1 MRFTSPSR
9 RKSRRSAGI
18 LSPPEPASS
27 KKYSARCNRPGPIKL
42 VLTFAIIAAGLAGR
56 SAIDKVLALR
66 GGGELVALWAQL
78 SSVIELAAGVALAGV
93 GTGLAV
99 YVTRT
104 KSPERQRELLREALR
119 VGLGVA
125 LPVAVLLALGA
136 SVFSGVL
143 TGGKL
148 APSVLALGAAAG
160 WLAVIPGLI
169 NGYWLGQQR
178 RDLMLA
184 LALGSAALAL
194 AVAALAPPRLVLPLL
209 AVTQAAPALV
219 LFLLRPVAAKPRF
232 RARSHPLRRYVLPG
246 LAIGIL
252 SPASMLVARGVVGEA
267 LSWHEAGV
275 LQSLWRVSDWICGF
289 AAGILSVYF
298 LPRFAAVRA
307 SPLLA
312 HELRRAAAWTLL
324 PALVA
329 FAALFL
335 VHRPLLAALYDPAFH
350 APDAAV
356 GLIFAGSVAR
366 IASWIPLF
374 ALYAMRRTMAIT
386 IGELFSLPLFA
397 TLLVVMGKHLTLEIT
412 GALWLVSYSAYC
424 AFNFWALRR

>member
-1 MRFTSPSR
+1 M
-9 RKSRRSAGI
+9 
-18 LSPPEPASS
+18 
-27 KKYSARCNRPGPIKL
+27 
-42 VLTFAIIAAGLAGR
+42 
-56 SAIDKVLALR
+56 R

-119 VGLGVA
+119 IGLGVA
-125 LPVAVLLALGA
+125 LPVAALMALGA

-143 TGGKL
+143 AGGKL

-160 WLAVIPGLI
+160 WLAVIPGLV

-194 AVAALAPPRLVLPLL
+194 AVAALAPHRLVLPLL
-209 AVTQAAPALV
+209 ALTQAAPALV
-219 LFLLRPVAAKPRF
+219 LFLLRPAAAHPRF
-232 RARSHPLRRYVLPG
+232 RAGSHPLRRYVMPG

-252 SPASMLVARGVVGEA
+252 SPASMLVARGVVGES

-312 HELRRAAAWTLL
+312 QELRRAAAWTLL
-324 PALVA
+324 PSIAA

-335 VHRPLLAALYDPAFH
+335 VHRPVLGLLYDAAFQ
-350 APDAAV
+350 ASDGAV
-356 GLIFAGSVAR
+356 ALVFAGSAAR
-366 IASWIPLF
+366 IAAWIPLF
-374 ALYAMRRTMAIT
+374 ALYAVRRTTAIT

-397 TLLVVMGKHLTLEIT
+397 VLLLTLGKHLTLEIAA
-412 GALWLVSYSAYC
+412 ALWLVSYSAYC
-424 AFNFWALRR
+424 AFNLWALRGD

>member
-1 MRFTSPSR
+1 
-9 RKSRRSAGI
+9 
-18 LSPPEPASS
+18 LPPGPPSS
-27 KKYSARCNRPGPIKL
+27 KKYSARFSRPGPIKL
-42 VLTFAIIAAGLAGR
+42 VLTFAFIAAGLAGR
-56 SAIDKVLALR
+56 SAIDKALASR

-78 SSVIELAAGVALAGV
+78 SSVVELVAGVALAGV

-99 YVTRT
+99 YVART

-119 VGLGVA
+119 IGLGVA
-125 LPVAVLLALGA
+125 LPVAAAIAAAA
-136 SVFSGVL
+136 SVFSNVIA
-143 TGGKL
+143 GGKL
-148 APSVLALGAAAG
+148 TPSVLALGAAAG
-160 WLAVIPGLI
+160 WIAVIPGLV

-178 RDLMLA
+178 RELMLA

-194 AVAALAPPRLVLPLL
+194 AVAGLAPERLVLPLL
-209 AVTQAAPALV
+209 AAAQAAPALIV
-219 LFLLRPVAAKPRF
+219 LLLRSAAAKPRF

-252 SPASMLVARGVVGEA
+252 SPASMLVARGVVGES

-275 LQSLWRVSDWICGF
+275 LQSLWRVSDWICGV

-312 HELRRAAAWTLL
+312 HELRRATAWTLL
-324 PALVA
+324 PSLVA

-335 VHRPLLAALYDPAFH
+335 VHRPLLGALYDPGFRAS
-350 APDAAV
+350 DEAV
-356 GLIFAGSVAR
+356 ALIFAGSAVR

-374 ALYAMRRTMAIT
+374 ALYATRRTTAIT
-386 IGELFSLPLFA
+386 VGELFSLPLFA
-397 TLLVVMGKHLTLEIT
+397 ALLVALGKHMTLET
-412 GALWLVSYSAYC
+412 AGALWLVSYTVYG
-424 AFNFWALRR
+424 AFNFWALRRS

>member
-1 MRFTSPSR
+1 MARSGNGPTGAR
-9 RKSRRSAGI
+9 R
-18 LSPPEPASS
+18 
-27 KKYSARCNRPGPIKL
+27 GPIKL
-42 VLTFAIIAAGLAGR
+42 VLTFSIIAAGLAGR

-78 SSVIELAAGVALAGV
+78 SSVIELVAGIALAGV

-99 YVTRT
+99 YVART
-104 KSPERQRELLREALR
+104 KSPERQRDLLREALR
-119 VGLGVA
+119 IGLGVA
-125 LPVAVLLALGA
+125 LPVGALIALAAGA
-136 SVFSGVL
+136 FSDL
-143 TGGKL
+143 MAGGKL

-160 WLAVIPGLI
+160 WIAVIPGLV

-184 LALGSAALAL
+184 LALGSAASAL
-194 AVAALAPPRLVLPLL
+194 AVAGLAPGQLVLQLL
-209 AVTQAAPALV
+209 AVSQAAPALIIF
-219 LFLLRPVAAKPRF
+219 LFRPAAAKPRF

-252 SPASMLVARGVVGEA
+252 SPASMLVARGAVGES

-275 LQSLWRVSDWICGF
+275 LQSMWRVSDWICGF

-324 PALVA
+324 PSLVA

-335 VHRPLLAALYDPAFH
+335 VHRPLLGVLYDPAFH
-350 APDAAV
+350 ASDGAV
-356 GLIFAGSVAR
+356 ALIFAGSAVR

-397 TLLVVMGKHLTLEIT
+397 SLLIALGKHMTLET
-412 GALWLVSYSAYC
+412 AAALWLVSYSAYC
-424 AFNFWALRR
+424 AFNFWALRRD